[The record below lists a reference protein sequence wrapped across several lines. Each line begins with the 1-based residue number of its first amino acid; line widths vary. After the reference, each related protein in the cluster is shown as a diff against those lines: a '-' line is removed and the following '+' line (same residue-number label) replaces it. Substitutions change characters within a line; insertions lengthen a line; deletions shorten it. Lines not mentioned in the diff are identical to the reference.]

1 MILQPPRSTRTD
13 TLFPYPTLF
22 RSDMSSMPGMDH
34 GSMAGMTMPAPASS
48 AAKPATKAPAKKAK
62 KKPVSAPPAP
72 ASHTMDDM
80 KGMDHSAMPGMNHG
94 TMSTMPMPATQIGR
108 ATCRERVWKD
118 V

>member
-1 MILQPPRSTRTD
+1 MRI
-13 TLFPYPTLF
+13 
-22 RSDMSSMPGMDH
+22 SDWSSDVC
-34 GSMAGMTMPAPASS
+34 SSDLGMTMPAPASS

-94 TMSTMPMPATQIGR
+94 TMSTMPMPAKQAASAAPADDKIGR
-108 ATCRERVWKD
+108 ASCRERVCQYE
-118 V
+118 